1 MSPAWEPADMPSTGP
16 RRLKTGST
24 MMTPPTTRSVA
35 LLRGINVGGHRTIKM
50 NELRAWMLEVGFTD
64 VETYLQSGNVLFAE
78 RGLDSP
84 ASTISKVIA
93 DCSGHNVDVFLRTSE
108 QLDGILRSNPFPGAE
123 ATQLHVA
130 FLNQADR
137 LSFTNLP
144 DESTWEPE
152 RFHAEQS
159 EIYLYLPQGMGRA
172 VLPRKLAVLKQSTM
186 RNWKTV
192 CQLAELARA

>member
-1 MSPAWEPADMPSTGP
+1 MPSTSA
-16 RRLKTGST
+16 RRVATGET
-24 MMTPPTTRSVA
+24 MDSPPTTRSVA

-93 DCSGHNVDVFLRTSE
+93 DHTGHDVDVFIRTSE
-108 QLDGILRSNPFPGAE
+108 ELDAILRKNPFPGVE

-144 DESTWEPE
+144 DESAWEPE
-152 RFHAEQS
+152 RFHAEES

-172 VLPRKLAVLKQSTM
+172 VLPRKLAILKQSTM

-192 CQLAELARA
+192 GHLAELARA